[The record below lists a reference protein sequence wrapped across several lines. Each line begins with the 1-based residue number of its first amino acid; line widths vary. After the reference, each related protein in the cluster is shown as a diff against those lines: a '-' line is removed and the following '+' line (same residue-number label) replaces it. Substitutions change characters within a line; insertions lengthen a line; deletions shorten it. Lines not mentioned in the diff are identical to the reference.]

1 MERMGLVSRVAE
13 EVEHMIAQGLPRDGS
28 LPSEHTL
35 ARRYGVSRTTVR
47 EALGQL
53 AARGLVVQHPGRRSR
68 AVPLD
73 EALTLE
79 NLGVAL
85 RGEGPAHPERRRLLE
100 GYLALKREMAVE
112 LLAAC
117 CEHASELERGQL
129 GDACFALME
138 AARWEVEGRRWV
150 EREFELLRLAA
161 CVADRLGHV
170 LLIQSLE
177 RAFWS
182 IAGRVLPHLD
192 SKAIHQWATCAL
204 HALGERDTQSL
215 RGELRALLQAAD
227 ERLLSSLAP
236 TRKAAETREAPQPAL
251 ELLQGANAV
260 PESARGELPEAPH
273 AAPEPFHGGNA
284 VFESAKRELPGA
296 RAPNLYDCPT
306 GSSGGP
312 PTGGPQPESPSAD
325 SIHLLGREAAR
336 ELNTPLGSSP
346 WSHDDGLGRA
356 PHGAM
361 EHGLDVVA
369 IGVEHE
375 GPVVAPV
382 VRALPGPS
390 VVSSAGSESGG
401 VEALQGLSI
410 GRLEGQVDV
419 SGQRRFRGDAA
430 ERDAQR
436 LEDSP
441 VEALARVEVSDLQVD
456 VIE

>member
-13 EVEHMIAQGLPRDGS
+13 ELERMISQGLPDGS

-35 ARRYGVSRTTVR
+35 ARRYCVSRTTVR

-100 GYLALKREMAVE
+100 GYLALKREIAVD

-117 CEHASELERGQL
+117 CEHVSELERDQL
-129 GDACFALME
+129 GDACFALLE
-138 AARWEVEGRRWV
+138 AARWEAERKRWA

-182 IAGRVLPHLD
+182 MAGRVLPHLD
-192 SKAIHQWATCAL
+192 SEAIYQWAKCAL
-204 HALGERDTQSL
+204 HALREQDTQTL
-215 RGELRALLQAAD
+215 RRDLRALLQAAD

-236 TRKAAETREAPQPAL
+236 AHTAGGGREAPQPATK
-251 ELLQGANAV
+251 LLHEENAV
-260 PESARGELPEAPH
+260 PESARDQLPEAPLS
-273 AAPEPFHGGNA
+273 APEPFRGENSAPEPLRGENSA
-284 VFESAKRELPGA
+284 PESAKGELPDA
-296 RAPNLYDCPT
+296 TSPNLYDCPT
-306 GSSGGP
+306 GSSGGAP
-312 PTGGPQPESPSAD
+312 KGGPQLGPSSPR
-325 SIHLLGREAAR
+325 SIHLLDRDAAR

-346 WSHDDGLGRA
+346 RSHDDGRGRA
-356 PHGAM
+356 PRGAM

-375 GPVVAPV
+375 GLVVARV
-382 VRALPGPS
+382 VRALPGPPI
-390 VVSSAGSESGG
+390 VSSSGCKSDS
-401 VEALQGLSI
+401 VKAVHGLSI

-419 SGQRRFRGDAA
+419 
-430 ERDAQR
+430 
-436 LEDSP
+436 
-441 VEALARVEVSDLQVD
+441 
-456 VIE
+456 IE